1 VFDGRSA
8 GMRRILGCMALTAAL
23 AACGSQSETAPRTQP
38 SSVAPT
44 AASQNAG
51 AAAPTPQPQSGH
63 PTNTHPGKCKA
74 ADLSVSLGDKQGY
87 DDSTGTFTRLLI
99 LTNTSGRVCT
109 IESYPGV
116 SYVSGPNSSGSQ
128 IGDSAFRPGG
138 TRKQYTLRKG
148 QEVSASVGFADVSR
162 LEPATCQP
170 TPVWGLRV
178 IPPDDTESLY
188 LPFTE
193 FKGCANDKMP
203 GHQLTVGMVDSGP
216 GDN

>member
-1 VFDGRSA
+1 VP
-8 GMRRILGCMALTAAL
+8 
-23 AACGSQSETAPRTQP
+23 ETAPRTQS

-51 AAAPTPQPQSGH
+51 AAIPTPQSSH
-63 PTNTHPGKCKA
+63 PTNTHPEKCKA
-74 ADLSVSLGDKQGY
+74 AHLSASLGDKQGY

-128 IGDSAFRPGG
+128 IGASAFCPGG
-138 TRKQYTLRKG
+138 TRKQYTVHKG
-148 QEVSASVGFADVSR
+148 QEVSATVGFADVSR

>member
-23 AACGSQSETAPRTQP
+23 TACGSQSETAPRTQP

-44 AASQNAG
+44 AASQNA
-51 AAAPTPQPQSGH
+51 PQSSH

-138 TRKQYTLRKG
+138 TRKQYTLHKG
-148 QEVSASVGFADVSR
+148 QEVSATVGFADVSR
-162 LEPATCQP
+162 LESATCQP
-170 TPVWGLRV
+170 RPVWGLRV

-188 LPFTE
+188 VPFTE

-203 GHQLTVGMVDSGP
+203 CHQLTVGMVDSGP